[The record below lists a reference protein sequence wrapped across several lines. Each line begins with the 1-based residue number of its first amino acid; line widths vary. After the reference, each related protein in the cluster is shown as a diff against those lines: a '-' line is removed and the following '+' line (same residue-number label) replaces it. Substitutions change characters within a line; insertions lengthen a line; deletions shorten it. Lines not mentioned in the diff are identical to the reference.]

1 MKMDIMKGS
10 LEDISRPAT
19 ASRSRPGSRLF
30 QVDKQK
36 VNSSLCLEVLTPEPG
51 ASQWDLTQTSDDEPE
66 FSPAPSPEDPG
77 DQKTSRSS
85 TRTSV
90 RDRMSGQLQDPVPSF
105 VNEECKDE
113 LLDNSAAKKG
123 GDGCAE
129 GPPQQSP
136 RTEDNVDPKLEKA
149 IKKMKALDEILLKKM
164 AKEREVK
171 AHGLEIRKQLWEE
184 LQLVSQQ
191 STARSHEENVNTN
204 KFLALT
210 PQLDDPEDIII
221 FEKMFSPLFS
231 TQPPPEDCNE
241 DLEDSQGI
249 LASVILANDSGIET
263 SDLLSCSER
272 SDHRKRKNRDHKKV
286 NFVQRNI
293 ELAKDAGSHVLL
305 MDDEKLRL
313 EQLLGD
319 MQDGCSDDYDMANV
333 SLWLVPSEGYTPE
346 PQDLDKL
353 AEIEAELQMYH
364 SGKDPVV
371 TSDHEPETV
380 VRESK
385 QEVSLLNFGN
395 LETSPGEKVLRY
407 TKELRE
413 QKTRLKEIDQQ
424 LEDIQRSSS
433 SSALRSGT
441 GCSSLPSESSEHMSE
456 Y

>member
-1 MKMDIMKGS
+1 MDIMKGS

-51 ASQWDLTQTSDDEPE
+51 GTSQQEWDFMPTSDDEE
-66 FSPAPSPEDPG
+66 ESSPAPSSEDPG

-90 RDRMSGQLQDPVPSF
+90 RDRMSGSPEDPVPSF

-113 LLDNSAAKKG
+113 FHDNSAKKA

-129 GPPQQSP
+129 GPHQQSP
-136 RTEDNVDPKLEKA
+136 STEDKIEPKLEKA
-149 IKKMKALDEILLKKM
+149 IKKMKVLDEILLKKM
-164 AKEREVK
+164 AKEKEVK

-191 STARSHEENVNTN
+191 STARSHEESINTN

-210 PQLDDPEDIII
+210 PQLDDPEDII

-231 TQPPPEDCNE
+231 TQPPPEYCDE
-241 DLEDSQGI
+241 DPEDFQGKG
-249 LASVILANDSGIET
+249 SGIET

-272 SDHRKRKNRDHKKV
+272 SNHRKRKNRDHKRV

-319 MQDGCSDDYDMANV
+319 VQDGCSDDDGMANV
-333 SLWLVPSEGYTPE
+333 SLWLVPGEGYTPE
-346 PQDLDKL
+346 PKDLDKL

-364 SGKDPVV
+364 SDKDPVV
-371 TSDHEPETV
+371 TIDHESGTM

-385 QEVSLLNFGN
+385 QEVSVLNFGN
-395 LETSPGEKVLRY
+395 LESAPGEKVLRY

-433 SSALRSGT
+433 SALRSGT
-441 GCSSLPSESSEHMSE
+441 GCSSLPSESSEHISE

>member
-1 MKMDIMKGS
+1 MDIMKGS

-51 ASQWDLTQTSDDEPE
+51 GTSQQWDFTPTSDDEE
-66 FSPAPSPEDPG
+66 ESSPAPSPEDPG

-90 RDRMSGQLQDPVPSF
+90 QDRMSGTREDPVPSF

-113 LLDNSAAKKG
+113 FHDNSSAKKA

-129 GPPQQSP
+129 GPHQQSP
-136 RTEDNVDPKLEKA
+136 STEDIEPKLEKA
-149 IKKMKALDEILLKKM
+149 IKKMKVLDEILLKKM
-164 AKEREVK
+164 AKEKEVK

-191 STARSHEENVNTN
+191 STARSHEESINTN

-210 PQLDDPEDIII
+210 PQLDDPEDNI

-231 TQPPPEDCNE
+231 TQPPPEYCDE
-241 DLEDSQGI
+241 DPEDFQGKG
-249 LASVILANDSGIET
+249 SGIET
-263 SDLLSCSER
+263 SDLLSCSET
-272 SDHRKRKNRDHKKV
+272 SNHRKRKNRDHKRV
-286 NFVQRNI
+286 NFIQRNI

-305 MDDEKLRL
+305 IDDEKLRL

-319 MQDGCSDDYDMANV
+319 VQDGCSDDDDGMANV
-333 SLWLVPSEGYTPE
+333 SVWLVPGEGYTPE
-346 PQDLDKL
+346 PKDLDKL
-353 AEIEAELQMYH
+353 AEIEAELQMFH
-364 SGKDPVV
+364 GGKDPVV
-371 TSDHEPETV
+371 TIDHEPETM
-380 VRESK
+380 VREAK
-385 QEVSLLNFGN
+385 QEVSVLNFGN
-395 LETSPGEKVLRY
+395 LETAPGEKVLRY

-433 SSALRSGT
+433 SALRSGT
-441 GCSSLPSESSEHMSE
+441 GCSSLPSESSEHISE

>member
-1 MKMDIMKGS
+1 MDILKGS

-51 ASQWDLTQTSDDEPE
+51 GTSQHWDLMPTSDDEQE
-66 FSPAPSPEDPG
+66 ASPENLG
-77 DQKTSRSS
+77 DQKTPRTS
-85 TRTSV
+85 TRTRF
-90 RDRMSGQLQDPVPSF
+90 RDRMSGPLEDPVPSF

-113 LLDNSAAKKG
+113 LLDNSSAKKA

-129 GPPQQSP
+129 GPHQQFPS
-136 RTEDNVDPKLEKA
+136 TEDKIEPKLEKA
-149 IKKMKALDEILLKKM
+149 IKKMKVLDEILVKKI
-164 AKEREVK
+164 AKEKEVK
-171 AHGLEIRKQLWEE
+171 THGLEIRKQLWEE

-191 STARSHEENVNTN
+191 STARSHEESVNTN

-210 PQLDDPEDIII
+210 PQLDDPEDTI
-221 FEKMFSPLFS
+221 FEKMLSPLFS
-231 TQPPPEDCNE
+231 TQPPPEYCDE
-241 DLEDSQGI
+241 DLEDSQGKG
-249 LASVILANDSGIET
+249 SGIET

-272 SDHRKRKNRDHKKV
+272 SNHRKRKNRDHKRV

-319 MQDGCSDDYDMANV
+319 VQDGCSDDDSMANI
-333 SLWLVPSEGYTPE
+333 SLWLVPGEGYTPE
-346 PQDLDKL
+346 PKDLDKL
-353 AEIEAELQMYH
+353 AEIEAELQRYH
-364 SGKDPVV
+364 GGKDPVMTV
-371 TSDHEPETV
+371 DHEPEMM

-385 QEVSLLNFGN
+385 QEVSVLNFGN
-395 LETSPGEKVLRY
+395 LETAPGEKVLRY

-433 SSALRSGT
+433 SALRSGT
-441 GCSSLPSESSEHMSE
+441 GCSSLLSESSEHISE